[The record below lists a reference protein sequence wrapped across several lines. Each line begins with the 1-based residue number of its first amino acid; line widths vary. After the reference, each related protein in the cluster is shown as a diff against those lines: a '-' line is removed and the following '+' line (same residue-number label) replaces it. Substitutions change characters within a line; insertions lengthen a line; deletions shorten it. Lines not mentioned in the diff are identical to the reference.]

1 MFVRTVLVAAVL
13 SAVSTWV
20 AAANVTIRNESDA
33 KSAISNTTTD
43 GTISNQ
49 TNRVIDLSNATDPIT
64 FDGKGKTI
72 VFVGTGIDG
81 DGGNGNA
88 GFSVERA
95 DEVTFKNF
103 ESLTFE
109 SSQEGQDVGFV
120 VSETDLDFGTS
131 EEAIGSLTFN
141 DVTFADWSSAKRSNV
156 DIFANQVT
164 FKQTDGNYTIGLADV
179 TVHNTGASAQKTTFN
194 GSLNIWT
201 GSLTVEGGSFDA
213 GAVTTDGASNA
224 ETQSLQGGSLL
235 PGQAGA
241 RREDG

>member
-20 AAANVTIRNESDA
+20 AAADVTIRNESDA
-33 KSAISNTTTD
+33 TSAISTTTD

-64 FDGKGKTI
+64 FDGEGTTI
-72 VFVGTGIDG
+72 TFVGTGKDG
-81 DGGNGNA
+81 NGGNGNA

-95 DEVTFKNF
+95 DKVTFENF
-103 ESLTFE
+103 ESLTFQ

-131 EEAIGSLTFN
+131 EAAIGSLTFN
-141 DVTFADWSSAKRSNV
+141 DVTFADWSSAQRSNV

-164 FKQTDGNYTIGLADV
+164 FNQTDGNYTIGLADV
-179 TVHNTGASAQKTTFN
+179 TVHVK
-194 GSLNIWT
+194 
-201 GSLTVEGGSFDA
+201 
-213 GAVTTDGASNA
+213 
-224 ETQSLQGGSLL
+224 
-235 PGQAGA
+235 
-241 RREDG
+241 